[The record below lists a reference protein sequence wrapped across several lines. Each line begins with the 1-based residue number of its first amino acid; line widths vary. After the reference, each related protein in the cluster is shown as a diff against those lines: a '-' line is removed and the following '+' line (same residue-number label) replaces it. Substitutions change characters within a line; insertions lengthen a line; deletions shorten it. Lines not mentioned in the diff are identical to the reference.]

1 MSLYFKFCPFDWAGK
16 RWLEDAQKKKK
27 KLSMHFTARNVA
39 FAFLPGKQTCLTST
53 FSSVS
58 LLKSNTYLTT
68 NKMKTVLTV
77 ITFWETNISQMF
89 MDPI

>member
-1 MSLYFKFCPFDWAGK
+1 M
-16 RWLEDAQKKKK
+16 EDAHTQK
-27 KLSMHFTARNVA
+27 KLSMHFTARNVT
-39 FAFLPGKQTCLTST
+39 FAFLPGKQTCLCST

-58 LLKSNTYLTT
+58 LLKSNTYPST